1 MTSVQSRWQK
11 LAGTR
16 TNISKVVHAQNHQIG
31 NECSG
36 IMIRAHCGQ
45 RAALWGHY
53 HICTRLLLKN
63 CQNCQFWDAF
73 EEMSTEIVISGTQK
87 GALWEPEAIMT
98 SVPGPTQ
105 IRTETCHWHPLLHRK
120 RKTWRRRKNQSFQHR
135 IFVFLPPPLL
145 LLLLHKR
152 ICACINTLPS
162 AHTFQPCW
170 AILGDFGPLGTLLVI
185 LFRLKEKD
193 VTKHGLSS
201 AHSRCWNAEHTP
213 CSLALIKSFL
223 WSKSLLL
230 QPCSTAHHHEGDF
243 A

>member
-63 CQNCQFWDAF
+63 SQNCQFWDAF
-73 EEMSTEIVISGTQK
+73 EEMSTEIVISGTGA

-120 RKTWRRRKNQSFQHR
+120 RKTWRRRKNPNFQQR
-135 IFVFLPPPLL
+135 IF
-145 LLLLHKR
+145 
-152 ICACINTLPS
+152 
-162 AHTFQPCW
+162 
-170 AILGDFGPLGTLLVI
+170 
-185 LFRLKEKD
+185 
-193 VTKHGLSS
+193 SS
-201 AHSRCWNAEHTP
+201 
-213 CSLALIKSFL
+213 
-223 WSKSLLL
+223 
-230 QPCSTAHHHEGDF
+230 STAVV
-243 A
+243 ASA